1 MIIIYLGRRGG
12 GSQLLISTLLQ
23 LENSKHVSQV
33 WVSESNEDLDYL
45 KLKNYPLRIFNIS
58 HSYRSLIR
66 PFTLFRFLVILIEL
80 FWSTSISKNK
90 IFVQIMPSPLDI
102 VIDLAARLRNKYVV
116 RVIHDFKN
124 HPGEKWPTE
133 RAIEIRARF
142 ATHIVVFSKYV
153 LENLSNIEKKSSFV
167 TNLPSRLV
175 VHGDIGEDVS
185 ILGRRLLDFSLPV
198 VLVIGRGHSYKG
210 HKFLDELSKEL
221 SQTCIFVIAGEGIG
235 DSLESDCMVLIN
247 KWLSDAEFDYLLDIS
262 QIALFPYT
270 EASQSGTIP
279 LALAKGKFI
288 ICSDKGGLP
297 EQVDGYQDAIVLK
310 KIDLVT
316 IEAGVRTALSQISI
330 GSAGKSESFGSPKS
344 PHANSHPNLSE
355 VLLKISNFEE

>member
-12 GSQLLISTLLQ
+12 GSQLLMSALLG
-23 LENSKHVSQV
+23 LEDSKCVSQI
-33 WVSESNEDLDYL
+33 WISESNEDLDYL
-45 KLKNYPLRIFNIS
+45 KSRNYNLRIFSVAHSLGLLIS
-58 HSYRSLIR
+58 
-66 PFTLFRFLVILIEL
+66 PFVLFRFLVTLIEL
-80 FWSTSISKNK
+80 FWSTSISKDK
-90 IFVQIMPSPLDI
+90 IFVHLMPSPLDI

-142 ATHIVVFSKYV
+142 ATRIVVFSKYV

-167 TNLPSRLV
+167 SNLPSKLV
-175 VHGDIGEDVS
+175 VHGDVGEDVS
-185 ILGRRLLDFSLPV
+185 ILSRRLLDSSLPV
-198 VLVIGRGHSYKG
+198 VLVIGRGLSYKG
-210 HKFLDELSKEL
+210 HKYLDELSKEL
-221 SQTCIFVIAGEGIG
+221 SQTCVFVIAGEGIG
-235 DSLESDCMVLIN
+235 DSLESDSMILIN

-279 LALAKGKFI
+279 LARAKGKFI
-288 ICSDKGGLP
+288 ICSDRGGLP

-316 IEAGVRTALSQISI
+316 IEAGVRTALSQISK
-330 GSAGKSESFGSPKS
+330 GSAGKSESSSSPKS
-344 PHANSHPNLSE
+344 QHANSNLNLSE